1 MSDFMP
7 GIELSRAF
15 YGEVVAPLVAGV
27 PHSAALIGPGSEV
40 LAFDTSRSTDHDWG
54 PRVLVFAP
62 AGVVT
67 EVEARVAAGLPER
80 FRGQP
85 TVFDYLGE
93 RRPGVVVTEL
103 GSWLSGRLGFD
114 PRRGVTLL
122 DWLSVPW
129 QRLAEVT
136 QGEVFH
142 DGLPS
147 PAAEGVPWQR
157 GPQPGGLEA
166 VRGLLRWYPQDVWRY
181 VLACQW
187 RRIAEEEA
195 FVGRCGEVGDE
206 LGSAVEG
213 ARLVREVMRLALLL
227 RRRYPPYAKWL
238 GSALARMPGSAELAE
253 ALGAALA
260 ARSWRQRQEG
270 LSAAYRR
277 LAALQ
282 NRVGLAGRLDEG
294 VRGYH
299 DRPFEVIGGERF
311 AAALLGAVS
320 DPVVRGLPVA
330 GCVDQLSDSTDL
342 LTSPP
347 RARAVTAAALG
358 LSAPPDRLTA

>member
-1 MSDFMP
+1 MSDFVP

-40 LAFDTSRSTDHDWG
+40 LAFDTSRSADHDWG
-54 PRVLVFAP
+54 PRVLVFVPEGLVA
-62 AGVVT
+62 

-80 FRGQP
+80 FRGHP
-85 TVFDYLGE
+85 TVFDYWGE

-103 GSWLSGRLGFD
+103 GAWLSGRLGFD

-122 DWLSVPW
+122 DWLAVPW

-147 PAAEGVPWQR
+147 PASEG
-157 GPQPGGLEA
+157 GPGTGGLEA
-166 VRGLLRWYPQDVWRY
+166 ARRLLRWYPEDVWRY

-238 GSALARMPGSAELAE
+238 GSALARMPGSAELGE
-253 ALGAALA
+253 ALGMALA

-282 NRVGLAGRLDEG
+282 NRVGLAIRLDEG
-294 VRGYH
+294 VRGFH

-311 AAALLGAVS
+311 AAALLGEVS
-320 DPVVRGLPVA
+320 DPRVRGLPVA

-347 RARAVTAAALG
+347 RARAATAAALG
-358 LSAPPDRLTA
+358 LTA

>member
-1 MSDFMP
+1 MCDFVP

-40 LAFDTSRSTDHDWG
+40 LAFDTERSADHDWG
-54 PRVLVFAP
+54 PRVLVFVP
-62 AGVVT
+62 AGMVS
-67 EVEARVAAGLPER
+67 EAEARVAGGLPER
-80 FRGQP
+80 FRGFP
-85 TVFDYLGE
+85 TVFDYHGE
-93 RRPGVVVTEL
+93 RRPGVVVAEL
-103 GSWLSGRLGFD
+103 GVWLRERLGFD
-114 PRRGVTLL
+114 PRAGVSLL

-142 DGLPS
+142 DGLP
-147 PAAEGVPWQR
+147 AGE
-157 GPQPGGLEA
+157 GGLAE

-238 GSALARMPGSAELAE
+238 GSALMRVPGSAELGE

-260 ARSWRQRQEG
+260 ARSWRGRQEG

-277 LAALQ
+277 VAGLQ
-282 NRVGLAGRLDEG
+282 NRIGLADRLGEE
-294 VRGYH
+294 VRDFH

-311 AAALLGAVS
+311 TAALLGRVS
-320 DPVVRGLPVA
+320 DPAVRGLPVA

-342 LTSPP
+342 LTSPA
-347 RARAVTAAALG
+347 RARAATAAALG
-358 LSAPPDRLTA
+358 LGA

>member
-1 MSDFMP
+1 M
-7 GIELSRAF
+7 
-15 YGEVVAPLVAGV
+15 
-27 PHSAALIGPGSEV
+27 
-40 LAFDTSRSTDHDWG
+40 
-54 PRVLVFAP
+54 LVFAP